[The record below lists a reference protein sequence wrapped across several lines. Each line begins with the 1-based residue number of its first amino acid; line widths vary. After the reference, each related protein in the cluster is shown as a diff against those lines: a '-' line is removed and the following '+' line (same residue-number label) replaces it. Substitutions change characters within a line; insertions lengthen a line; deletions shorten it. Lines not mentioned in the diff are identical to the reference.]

1 MALPTTNL
9 SLNAIHVEVGGTS
22 GTQVSLNDADVRAIG
37 NPDPTYAGS
46 DGINTTSGSQIS
58 IGEFRNASAG
68 DQVSFTVDADGA
80 SYTYYTYY
88 GGATGN
94 SGYAYHGSPT
104 FSASDTF
111 DLISGSPQFFDIT
124 EYISYNVDYPPFGGS
139 DTVTYDYRYVQF
151 ALVGTHSNAGWTSM
165 AIGNTTYNRTDADSF
180 LTYTSGGTA
189 VTAWRWNTNATADR
203 NGTVNFPVADWVS
216 AGSTQTVYFT

>member
-1 MALPTTNL
+1 MPLPTTNL

-22 GTQVSLNDADVRAIG
+22 GTQVSLNDADVRGIG
-37 NPDPTYAGS
+37 TPDTAYAGA

-68 DQVSFTVDADGA
+68 DQVSFTVDADESG
-80 SYTYYTYY
+80 YTYYQYY
-88 GGATGN
+88 GGA
-94 SGYAYHGSPT
+94 SGAVFFAYHGSPS

-124 EYISYNVDYPPFGGS
+124 EYLDYDVSYGLFGSESVSYN
-139 DTVTYDYRYVQF
+139 YRYVQF

-165 AIGNTTYNRTDADSF
+165 AIGNTTYNRTAADSF
-180 LTYTSGGTA
+180 LTYTVNGTA
-189 VTAWRWNTNATADR
+189 VTAWRWNTSTT
-203 NGTVNFPVADWVS
+203 GTGAGPDANFPEADFS
-216 AGSTQTVYFT
+216 ADGTTQTVYFT